1 MTVTKLK
8 NAIKDMEETVAAYK
22 ESYDEAL
29 EDSHEHSKE
38 FEEEHEE
45 YFDLAE
51 LHLARIGQV
60 MMDEL

>member
-22 ESYDEAL
+22 ESYDAAL
-29 EDSHEHSKE
+29 EDSLEHSKE

-45 YFDLAE
+45 Y
-51 LHLARIGQV
+51 
-60 MMDEL
+60 